1 MIKREIPS
9 IFFLKCVTEDLDDF
23 KQEASGGYN
32 WYTSELLETWKPYD
46 YIEKGVTKFNLVY
59 IYSVSF
65 SIFQLCPFWK
75 YPVYSSRLL
84 NKWVVRIYV
93 FFFFCVKM

>member
-32 WYTSELLETWKPYD
+32 
-46 YIEKGVTKFNLVY
+46 
-59 IYSVSF
+59 
-65 SIFQLCPFWK
+65 
-75 YPVYSSRLL
+75 
-84 NKWVVRIYV
+84 
-93 FFFFCVKM
+93 